1 VAGGGRLSLQGVGRG
16 QVAEDCR
23 LESERTISNDLVVR
37 YDDRFFQLQQPSR
50 DNALAQAK
58 VLVCEQQEGMLAIE
72 YRGEKQ
78 WLMKLHTY
86 GLLRNSFRL
95 LRLGR
100 RLL

>member
-16 QVAEDCR
+16 QVAEDFR
-23 LESERTISNDLVVR
+23 LESERTIRTDLVVR
-37 YDDRFFQLQQPSR
+37 YDDRFFQLQQPGR

-58 VLVCEQQEGMLAIE
+58 VLVCEQEGMLAIE
-72 YRGEKQ
+72 HRGEKQ
-78 WLMKLHTY
+78 WLMKLHSD

-95 LRLGR
+95 LRHGR